1 MKQMKGTKKTMWI
14 ILTVIAILIVGIAVF
29 FNIPY
34 SKTKSEFNEIVTG
47 TIRNTSAVS
56 DTFTLD
62 DIKDLPFPV
71 RKYFDYCGYIGT
83 PKMSFMKVKFK
94 NVGFVLS
101 PDKPKLKIDYTQ
113 YNFAQQP
120 IRIAFIDTAMYGIPF
135 QGLDSYV
142 DGVGG
147 MKGVIAK
154 TITLFNEVGEEMDR
168 ACLVTVLSECL
179 IIPNV
184 ALQNYIAWE
193 AIDDTH
199 AKAKISYYGI
209 SASGIFTFSE
219 SGEMLSFTTNDR
231 TNTAIDGT
239 SQQVAWSAILS
250 DYKDMNGI
258 KQPTIL
264 QAIWHYES
272 GDLLYFDS
280 DNVVIEYH

>member
-1 MKQMKGTKKTMWI
+1 MKGTKKTMWI
-14 ILTVIAILIVGIAVF
+14 ILTVITILIVGITIF

-34 SKTKSEFNEIVTG
+34 SKTKSEFNKTVTE
-47 TIRNTSAVS
+47 TIRHTSAVS
-56 DTFTLD
+56 DIFTLD
-62 DIKDLPFPV
+62 DIKGLPLPV

-154 TITLFNEVGEEMDR
+154 TITLFNEVGKEMDR

-199 AKAKISYYGI
+199 AKATISYYGI

>member
-1 MKQMKGTKKTMWI
+1 M
-14 ILTVIAILIVGIAVF
+14 
-29 FNIPY
+29 
-34 SKTKSEFNEIVTG
+34 
-47 TIRNTSAVS
+47 
-56 DTFTLD
+56 
-62 DIKDLPFPV
+62 
-71 RKYFDYCGYIGT
+71 
-83 PKMSFMKVKFK
+83 
-94 NVGFVLS
+94 
-101 PDKPKLKIDYTQ
+101 
-113 YNFAQQP
+113 
-120 IRIAFIDTAMYGIPF
+120 
-135 QGLDSYV
+135 
-142 DGVGG
+142 
-147 MKGVIAK
+147 
-154 TITLFNEVGEEMDR
+154 
-168 ACLVTVLSECL
+168 
-179 IIPNV
+179 
-184 ALQNYIAWE
+184 QNYIAWE

-199 AKAKISYYGI
+199 AKATISYYGI